1 MLHTAIAYL
10 RAVLRDEQPRVQA
23 RVLALFGTYEALDGH
38 GRGVESV
45 LRQYTDMTLYS
56 TITLQL

>member
-23 RVLALFGTYEALDGH
+23 RVLALFGTYEALD
-38 GRGVESV
+38 VESV

>member
-45 LRQYTDMTLYS
+45 LRQFFFGPMKMYY
-56 TITLQL
+56 